1 MTRAGTPI
9 AISGAGRAGRL
20 AGAPIAPIVRIV
32 TCRTCPSSLVEP
44 GGGGGT
50 EVTADGYGVTRKT
63 A

>member
-1 MTRAGTPI
+1 MTGAGTPI
-9 AISGAGRAGRL
+9 VMSGGGRAARV
-20 AGAPIAPIVRIV
+20 AGAPIVPIV
-32 TCRTCPSSLVEP
+32 TCRTCPSSRVIT